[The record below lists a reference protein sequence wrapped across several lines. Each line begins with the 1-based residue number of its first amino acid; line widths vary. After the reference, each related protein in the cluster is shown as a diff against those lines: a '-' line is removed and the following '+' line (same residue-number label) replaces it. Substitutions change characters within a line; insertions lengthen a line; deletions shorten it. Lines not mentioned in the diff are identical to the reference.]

1 MIRMSG
7 ITVRLFLWF
16 FAFVLIFFGTVLIL
30 YLNIRDILA
39 VSDNIVKKN
48 YVIASASKKMLEQVL
63 GMEENEKKYLLMKK
77 PDYLEYY
84 FGAQQAFE
92 NGLVEILAIE
102 NKGLTISPAW
112 HRLRDEFRRLKIA
125 PPDWQRILQAEE
137 PWIPETT
144 INAWIATITSI
155 RQENEADMELANR
168 EVNERGL
175 RTVQTGLAGLG
186 IAILV
191 GLFGGVV
198 LSRAISRPLNALLD
212 GIRSVSRDRPV
223 APIPIASADEFGELA
238 RSFNEMG
245 ARLMEEQR
253 MRSDFISMLSH
264 EIRTPLTSI
273 RESVNLIGEGL
284 MGEINDRQRRFLE
297 IAGYEMGRVTDLL
310 NRIMQVSYLESGELE
325 LHPVS
330 LDTAPFVN
338 LCVEHSRPA
347 AEARNISIT
356 TRLDPDL
363 PPFTGDADYLRQV
376 FANLVGNAIK
386 FSPPGSEIVVEAL
399 ADANRSALRFSI
411 MDAGPGIP
419 EDDAPFI
426 FNKYYRARSVRDRT
440 DGAGLGLSIARHIV
454 ETHGGAIRAA
464 NRESGGAVF
473 TFTLP
478 LQLKS

>member
-1 MIRMSG
+1 MIRISG
-7 ITVRLFLWF
+7 ITARLFIWF
-16 FAFVLIFFGTVLIL
+16 FVFVLIFFGTVLIL
-30 YLNIRDILA
+30 YINIRNILT

-48 YVIASASKKMLEQVL
+48 YVVASASKKMLEQIL
-63 GMEENEKKYLLMKK
+63 SMEENEKKYLLMRK
-77 PDYLEYY
+77 PDYLDYY

-92 NGLVEILAIE
+92 SGLTEILGIE
-102 NKGLTISPAW
+102 TKRLSISPTW
-112 HRLRDEFRRLKIA
+112 RRLYDEFQELKVPA
-125 PPDWQRILQAEE
+125 KGRDRILQAEE
-137 PWIPETT
+137 PWLPETA
-144 INAWIATITSI
+144 INAWIEAINSA
-155 RQENEADMELANR
+155 RQENEADMERANR
-168 EVNERGL
+168 ELNERGL
-175 RTVQTGLAGLG
+175 RTVQTGLVGLG

-198 LSRAISRPLNALLD
+198 LSRAMSRPLGALLR

-223 APIPIASADEFGELA
+223 EPIPISADEFGELA

-284 MGEINDRQRRFLE
+284 MGDINDRQRRFLE
-297 IAGYEMGRVTDLL
+297 IAGYEMGRVSELL

-330 LDTAPFVN
+330 LDTGPFVD
-338 LCVEHSRPA
+338 LCVENCRPA
-347 AEARNISIT
+347 AEAKNIGIV
-356 TRLDPDL
+356 TRLAPDL
-363 PPFTGDADYLRQV
+363 PPLMGDADYLRQV
-376 FANLVGNAIK
+376 FINLVGNAIK
-386 FSPPGSEIVVEAL
+386 FSPPGSEVVVEAA
-399 ADANRSALRFSI
+399 ADSGRSELRFSV

-454 ETHGGAIRAA
+454 DTHGGTIRAA
-464 NRESGGAVF
+464 NQEGGGAVF